1 MTVGIIIQT
10 RTGST
15 RLPAKVMMKADDK
28 LLMIDYVINQLKHS
42 KLCDD
47 VVIATTN
54 LQRDDVVF
62 NHVNNRNIPCFRGDE
77 KNVLERHY
85 QCAKKYAFST
95 IVRIPSDKPLIDPTI
110 VDSVIEKFQSNS
122 YDYLSNFFIDV
133 NDNDRFIPSYP
144 SGTEV
149 EIFSFTA
156 LETAWKK
163 AELPSEREHVTP
175 YFYKNKEVFKQTNF
189 DNSTD
194 LSGIRCT
201 LDTNDD
207 YTLIKKIIH
216 KINHRPLLLNDVL
229 KLFEKEPEL
238 SQINKHVKHDGYL
251 RSLKS
256 DKKFLKSKLK
266 K

>member
-1 MTVGIIIQT
+1 MTVGIIVQT

-15 RLPAKVMMKADDK
+15 RLPGKVMMKADDK

-42 KLCDD
+42 KLHDEI
-47 VVIATTN
+47 VVATTN
-54 LQRDDVVF
+54 LEQDDVIFDYVT
-62 NHVNNRNIPCFRGDE
+62 NRNIPCFRGDE

-156 LETAWKK
+156 LETAWKN
-163 AELPSEREHVTP
+163 ATSEEEKEHVTP
-175 YFYKNKEVFKQTNF
+175 YLYSHPEKFNT
-189 DNSTD
+189 ST
-194 LSGIRCT
+194 
-201 LDTNDD
+201 
-207 YTLIKKIIH
+207 
-216 KINHRPLLLNDVL
+216 
-229 KLFEKEPEL
+229 
-238 SQINKHVKHDGYL
+238 
-251 RSLKS
+251 
-256 DKKFLKSKLK
+256 LKSKNNLSQFRWALDYENDLKLIRIIISKITKRPILMNDILELFEQEPDLK
-266 K
+266 KIN

>member
-1 MTVGIIIQT
+1 MTVGIIVQT

-15 RLPAKVMMKADDK
+15 RLPGKVMMKADDK
-28 LLMIDYVINQLKHS
+28 LLMVDYVINQLKHS
-42 KLCDD
+42 KLHDEI
-47 VVIATTN
+47 VIATTD
-54 LQRDDVVF
+54 LKQDDVIFDYVT
-62 NHVNNRNIPCFRGDE
+62 NRNIPCFRGDE

-156 LETAWKK
+156 LETAWKN
-163 AELPSEREHVTP
+163 ATSEEEKEHVTP
-175 YFYKNKEVFKQTNF
+175 YLYSHPEKFNT
-189 DNSTD
+189 ST
-194 LSGIRCT
+194 
-201 LDTNDD
+201 
-207 YTLIKKIIH
+207 
-216 KINHRPLLLNDVL
+216 
-229 KLFEKEPEL
+229 
-238 SQINKHVKHDGYL
+238 
-251 RSLKS
+251 
-256 DKKFLKSKLK
+256 LKSKNNLSQFRWALDYENDLKLIRIIISKITKRPILMNDILELFEQEPDLK
-266 K
+266 KIN

>member
-1 MTVGIIIQT
+1 MTVGIIVQT

-15 RLPAKVMMKADDK
+15 RLPGKVMMKADDK
-28 LLMIDYVINQLKHS
+28 LLMVDYVINQLKHS
-42 KLCDD
+42 KLHDEI
-47 VVIATTN
+47 VIATTD
-54 LQRDDVVF
+54 LKQDDVIFDYVT
-62 NHVNNRNIPCFRGDE
+62 NRNIPCFRGDE

-156 LETAWKK
+156 LETAWKN
-163 AELPSEREHVTP
+163 ATSEEEKEHVTP
-175 YFYKNKEVFKQTNF
+175 YLYSHPEKFNT
-189 DNSTD
+189 ST
-194 LSGIRCT
+194 
-201 LDTNDD
+201 
-207 YTLIKKIIH
+207 
-216 KINHRPLLLNDVL
+216 
-229 KLFEKEPEL
+229 
-238 SQINKHVKHDGYL
+238 
-251 RSLKS
+251 
-256 DKKFLKSKLK
+256 LKSKNNLSQFRWALDYENDLKLIRIIISKITKRPILMNDILELFEQEPDLK
-266 K
+266 KNN

>member
-1 MTVGIIIQT
+1 MTVGIIVQT

-15 RLPAKVMMKADDK
+15 RLPGKVMMKADDK

-42 KLCDD
+42 KLHDEI
-47 VVIATTN
+47 VIATTD
-54 LQRDDVVF
+54 LKQDDVIFDYVT
-62 NHVNNRNIPCFRGDE
+62 NRNIPCFRGDE
-77 KNVLERHY
+77 KNVLGRHY

-156 LETAWKK
+156 LETVWKN
-163 AELPSEREHVTP
+163 ATSEHDKEHVTP
-175 YFYKNKEVFKQTNF
+175 YIYTQPEKFKIFTLK
-189 DNSTD
+189 SEKD
-194 LSGIRCT
+194 LSQFRWA
-201 LDTNDD
+201 LDYEND
-207 YTLIKKIIH
+207 
-216 KINHRPLLLNDVL
+216 L
-229 KLFEKEPEL
+229 KLIRAIISKIQKRPILMNDILELFEEEPDL
-238 SQINKHVKHDGYL
+238 SKNML
-251 RSLKS
+251 N
-256 DKKFLKSKLK
+256 
-266 K
+266 

>member
-1 MTVGIIIQT
+1 MTVGIIVQT

-15 RLPAKVMMKADDK
+15 RLPGKVMMKADDK

-42 KLCDD
+42 KLHDEI
-47 VVIATTN
+47 VVATTN
-54 LQRDDVVF
+54 LEQDDVIFDYVT
-62 NHVNNRNIPCFRGDE
+62 NRNILCFRGDE

-156 LETAWKK
+156 LETAWKN
-163 AELPSEREHVTP
+163 ATSEEEREHVTP
-175 YFYKNKEVFKQTNF
+175 YLYSHPEKFNT
-189 DNSTD
+189 ST
-194 LSGIRCT
+194 
-201 LDTNDD
+201 
-207 YTLIKKIIH
+207 
-216 KINHRPLLLNDVL
+216 
-229 KLFEKEPEL
+229 
-238 SQINKHVKHDGYL
+238 
-251 RSLKS
+251 
-256 DKKFLKSKLK
+256 LKSKNNLSQFRWALDYENDLKLIRIIISKITKRPILMNDILELFEQEPDLK
-266 K
+266 KIN

>member
-1 MTVGIIIQT
+1 MTVGIIVQT

-15 RLPAKVMMKADDK
+15 RLPGKVMMKADDK

-42 KLCDD
+42 KLHDEI
-47 VVIATTN
+47 VVATTN
-54 LQRDDVVF
+54 LEQDDVIFDYVT
-62 NHVNNRNIPCFRGDE
+62 NRNILCFRGDE

-156 LETAWKK
+156 LETAWKN
-163 AELPSEREHVTP
+163 ATSEEEKEHVTP
-175 YFYKNKEVFKQTNF
+175 YLYSHPEKFNT
-189 DNSTD
+189 ST
-194 LSGIRCT
+194 
-201 LDTNDD
+201 
-207 YTLIKKIIH
+207 
-216 KINHRPLLLNDVL
+216 
-229 KLFEKEPEL
+229 
-238 SQINKHVKHDGYL
+238 
-251 RSLKS
+251 
-256 DKKFLKSKLK
+256 LKSKNNLSQFRWALDYENDLK
-266 K
+266 LIRIIISKITKRPILMNDILELFEQEPDLTKIN